1 MPMTSGFVAVVW
13 CERACA
19 PATDV
24 AASAAASP
32 IASPMRVLVT
42 VIPLRIQLN
51 ESDRQTVG
59 DYTDGRRRRQG
70 PAIRYCKP

>member
-1 MPMTSGFVAVVW
+1 MPMTSGFPAVVR

-24 AASAAASP
+24 AASAAAIP

-42 VIPLRIQLN
+42 VIPLRIQLY

-59 DYTDGRRRRQG
+59 DYTDGRERRQG
-70 PAIRYCKP
+70 PNIRYCKA